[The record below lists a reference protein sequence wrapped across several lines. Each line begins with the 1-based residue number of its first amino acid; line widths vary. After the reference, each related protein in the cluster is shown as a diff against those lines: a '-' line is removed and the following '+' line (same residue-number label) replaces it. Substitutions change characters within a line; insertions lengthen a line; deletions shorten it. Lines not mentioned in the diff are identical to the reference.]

1 MRMKASR
8 TVIFVVFTLL
18 VVSIV
23 PFLFPHARAQAVAA
37 PGYSVDDFAT
47 GLKYGTG
54 GYIPNVGPL
63 GLASDPLGN
72 LYVADIASCNVFKF
86 NHGLGQVASD
96 ANVFVKTSTLSPLCP
111 HGLTF
116 GRDGNLYLNLIDLVN
131 GPGAADGEVVQIGDR
146 KSTRLNSSHSHISYA
161 VFCLKTKKVNVPLTQ
176 SASHRSHQLPRILHE
191 SRQQLVEEAS
201 AHAQSPPP
209 DCCLFQR

>member
-1 MRMKASR
+1 MHHSMFECDSRRKHEANTETRMRMKASR

-116 GRDGNLYLNLIDLVN
+116 GRDGNL
-131 GPGAADGEVVQIGDR
+131 
-146 KSTRLNSSHSHISYA
+146 T
-161 VFCLKTKKVNVPLTQ
+161 LT
-176 SASHRSHQLPRILHE
+176 
-191 SRQQLVEEAS
+191 
-201 AHAQSPPP
+201 
-209 DCCLFQR
+209 